1 MTSIDD
7 CQPVIRADHS
17 NLPTQNGHCTNI
29 LGEKKK
35 NSHKDGIVS
44 PIDGLLRFMSSFS
57 TDFATLQECRTS
69 KPDFAKY

>member
-17 NLPTQNGHCTNI
+17 KSPTQNGHCSNI

-35 NSHKDGIVS
+35 NSHKDGIVTTL
-44 PIDGLLRFMSSFS
+44 DGLQHFKY
-57 TDFATLQECRTS
+57 DFTIE
-69 KPDFAKY
+69 F